1 MHLSKIHSIPRLNDR
16 RSDLRNKATSA
27 EKYLSNSLKSKK
39 LLGRK
44 FRRQHSIGSYIVD
57 FYCAS
62 EKLII
67 ELDGEVHN
75 YPEQISY
82 DRRRDV
88 FLKKLGFKIL
98 RVNNELVFCN
108 VTEILRLITVRFDDS
123 QKIDCGDPS
132 VPHLRDSSP

>member
-1 MHLSKIHSIPRLNDR
+1 MQAKLHSIPRLSDR
-16 RSDLRNKATSA
+16 RSTLRNNSTSA
-27 EKYLSNSLKSKK
+27 EKYLWNSLKSKK

-62 EKLII
+62 ENLII

-75 YPEQISY
+75 HPDQISY
-82 DRRRDV
+82 DRRRDA

-108 VTEILRLITVRFDDS
+108 VMEVLRLITARFDAW
-123 QKIDCGDPS
+123 QKIDG
-132 VPHLRDSSP
+132 